1 MRIKCDFPVIKTLP
15 SRLAVSGLVILMNFK
30 LLIFKFVFY
39 SGVIAKSITQ
49 NVKMYIQ
56 SHLNLLRKQQT
67 YGRVNRTV
75 MVNPFYIQTDQSIIT
90 KCSTRNIGLQGLS
103 LLLIINPAIIINY
116 LLLITCAFAFY
127 SLMFS
132 VHFVNDQSTIAV

>member
-49 NVKMYIQ
+49 NVKMYI
-56 SHLNLLRKQQT
+56 
-67 YGRVNRTV
+67 
-75 MVNPFYIQTDQSIIT
+75 
-90 KCSTRNIGLQGLS
+90 
-103 LLLIINPAIIINY
+103 
-116 LLLITCAFAFY
+116 
-127 SLMFS
+127 
-132 VHFVNDQSTIAV
+132 